1 MTGVCPRGAH
11 VRRVTGSSEAPDSSQ
26 NTMAALRRRAAARIL
41 GPVLGHPAGNR
52 PLVALDGAAGGALQ
66 AVAHAVAQQLPGVA
80 GMVGDP
86 GQLLDHRRDSG
97 KGPVVGVEAVR
108 EGAFAQRLV
117 NGGKLLVGQAR
128 GGAGRAGAAE
138 RVLPALAPTGVP
150 AADDLPGHTQ
160 LVGDLGLGVAG
171 GKQLPGL
178 HADAFERLAVAQTTG
193 VAAVGGWSHPAM
205 LPGQP
210 RSRHRNERTSL
221 APLCRLLR
229 QDVLDAIARPDSAL
243 SILAEEWRSYL
254 FADADD
260 SQFADAYAQT
270 LTYAMLLARL
280 EGASSLHS
288 DAARVL
294 DRHHGLLA
302 QVLRV
307 LGQPQARKEIEIP
320 VTLLEQSI
328 EAVDH
333 RRLAGRHGE
342 PWLYFYETF
351 LASYDSKL
359 RRERGVYYTPAE
371 VVEVQTSLVAELL
384 QDRFGKRFTFVDD
397 DVTVLDPAVGTGTYL
412 LTALQIGLNQ
422 VRLRYGLGAEAHRAT
437 TAAHN
442 FHGFEILVGPYAVA
456 QLRLAQQIMDLGGSI
471 PEDGLGIYLTD
482 TLESPWKTPGG
493 QLNLL
498 HQRLVEENRR
508 AREVKAT
515 TRVLVCIGNPP
526 YHRGTD
532 AQINRPAIR
541 AGNWVRDGD
550 DGRGGILEDFI
561 QPLRAAGLGVHAK
574 NLYNE
579 YVYFWRW
586 ALWKV
591 LDSTGGPGI
600 VSFITASSYLRGPG
614 FAGMRQVMRQT
625 FDRIWILD
633 LEGDITGSRKTD
645 NIFATTT
652 PVAIAIGV
660 RYGEPQ
666 ETTPAFVRYARI
678 RGTRPEKLRELKSI
692 RQLDDVQWQDCKSDW
707 LAPFSPKAVGR
718 YFDWPLLADLFP
730 WQHSGVQF
738 KRTWPIAPSRE
749 QLERRW
755 KRLLTYPPGERAV
768 AFRETPDREVRRAYS
783 SLGGSTPCHRCR
795 ISMRPRRHHRYSAT
809 PIEASTGN
817 GYCSTT
823 VSATVSGPSSG
834 RSILMSR
841 FTSLVSL
848 RELSDQARRQPRR
861 LTFLTCITSEVPM
874 AAPTS
879 SPSGV
884 IERLLVRT

>member
-1 MTGVCPRGAH
+1 MRDPSDIDAPGRTAMSSTTETRLDVALTGLRETLTDSFHPDAFGQPEDQLKGPIQAFVRQVGNAFGARVRLHSEHRIPQLGARPDLRVEVNGVLGGYIELKAPGRGAIPQ
-11 VRRVTGSSEAPDSSQ
+11 VFKGREAEEWEKLQNLPNLIYTDSETWALYRTGK
-26 NTMAALRRRAAARIL
+26 LR
-41 GPVLGHPAGNR
+41 G
-52 PLVALDGAAGGALQ
+52 
-66 AVAHAVAQQLPGVA
+66 
-80 GMVGDP
+80 
-86 GQLLDHRRDSG
+86 S
-97 KGPVVGVEAVR
+97 VVGTGNITSGEVTPAPSAR
-108 EGAFAQRLV
+108 RLFA
-117 NGGKLLVGQAR
+117 LLHDFLTWKPSVPTS
-128 GGAGRAGAAE
+128 
-138 RVLPALAPTGVP
+138 LKALADV
-150 AADDLPGHTQ
+150 
-160 LVGDLGLGVAG
+160 
-171 GKQLPGL
+171 
-178 HADAFERLAVAQTTG
+178 
-193 VAAVGGWSHPAM
+193 
-205 LPGQP
+205 
-210 RSRHRNERTSL
+210 L